1 MVMIVFSERLKE
13 LRLEAKMTRQQLAKL
28 LQIRQPSYAR
38 YETGKHEP
46 SLHTVAEIARIFD
59 VSCDYLLGLT
69 DY

>member
-13 LRLEAKMTRQQLAKL
+13 LRLEAKMTQQQLAEL
-28 LQIRQPSYAR
+28 LQIKQPSYAR

-46 SLHTVAEIARIFD
+46 SLQTVADIARIFD
-59 VSCDYLLGLT
+59 VSCDYLPGLT

>member
-1 MVMIVFSERLKE
+1 
-13 LRLEAKMTRQQLAKL
+13 MTQQQLAEL

-59 VSCDYLLGLT
+59 VSRDYLPGLT